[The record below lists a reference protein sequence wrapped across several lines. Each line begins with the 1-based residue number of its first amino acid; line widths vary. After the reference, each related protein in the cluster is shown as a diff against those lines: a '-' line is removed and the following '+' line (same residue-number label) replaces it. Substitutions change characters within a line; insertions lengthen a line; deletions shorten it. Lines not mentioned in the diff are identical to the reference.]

1 MQLQPVS
8 ITSKAIIAIKEI
20 MRSKNIPEEYGLRIG
35 RENMGSSCG
44 STQQYALGFDKKS
57 NTDLAYEIDNVPVY
71 IKRQEVLHVNGL
83 ELDHVVEGE
92 VSGFLFNK
100 E

>member
-1 MQLQPVS
+1 MS

-35 RENMGSSCG
+35 REEIGASCG
-44 STQQYALGFDKKS
+44 SGATQYVLGFDKKS
-57 NTDLAYEIDNVPVY
+57 NTDLAYEIDNIPVY
-71 IKRQEVLHVNGL
+71 IKKQDVLHVNGL
-83 ELDHVVEGE
+83 ELDHVVEDE
-92 VSGFLFNK
+92 VSGFLFKK